1 MRVED
6 GTKCRKD
13 SARAESLLPLPT
25 TPQSLINFVGEPA
38 EPGGLG
44 YTSGE
49 CVRVVS
55 RALYGCSGDAGAQSL
70 VVAAAATI
78 ASAAAAPGALSTV
91 RGAPE
96 GRRRCGY
103 AGGGLR

>member
-1 MRVED
+1 M
-6 GTKCRKD
+6 GGG
-13 SARAESLLPLPT
+13 AG
-25 TPQSLINFVGEPA
+25 VGEPA

-55 RALYGCSGDAGAQSL
+55 RALSGCSGDAGAQSL
-70 VVAAAATI
+70 VAAAAATI

-96 GRRRCGY
+96 GRRRCGC